1 MNFYQWNVLIKVN
14 GDRQQALEQVKEVF
28 EKIYSTE
35 LTASSFETPFLSKQI
50 ENDFE
55 SQERLSTILTIFTLI
70 AIMISML
77 GLMAMSTYYVRQKSL
92 DIAVHKVMGGTSM
105 EVLSKLVR
113 TFMVYVLI
121 AVAISIPIIY
131 YLMNDWLSQFS
142 YRIDV
147 DWWIYA
153 TAALIAMVIC
163 FVSVVSQCSK
173 AANTNPIKSLK

>member
-1 MNFYQWNVLIKVN
+1 
-14 GDRQQALEQVKEVF
+14 
-28 EKIYSTE
+28 
-35 LTASSFETPFLSKQI
+35 
-50 ENDFE
+50 
-55 SQERLSTILTIFTLI
+55 
-70 AIMISML
+70 MISML